1 MLQAV
6 LPITLAEQVLEN
18 IPRKTKW
25 ANHISDNPEELEIL
39 SERIDPAPGTH
50 KVKYSSGID
59 DIEII
64 HTAHTRKGFALGAV
78 LAAEFLKGK
87 KGIYSMKEVLGC
99 KTRLFINDK
108 MKFLVPII
116 LFISM
121 FSACKQKQEKDQVN
135 TLAPLDNLKTGNER
149 FVSGHPVH
157 PDETLDRIRELKKGQ
172 NPFVVVVSC
181 SDSRLPPE
189 LIFDQGLGDV
199 FSIRT
204 AGNVI
209 GDYELGSIEYAIE
222 HLHCKLIVVL
232 GHENCGAIQAYATSG
247 NEKHN
252 DHIQTLVDYIAAE
265 EEEKIIPDSLRS
277 NIDILVKANIAHAV
291 NLLRSSTPVLKPLVD
306 KNEIKIIGAYY
317 DLDSGN
323 VLFDK

>member
-1 MLQAV
+1 
-6 LPITLAEQVLEN
+6 
-18 IPRKTKW
+18 
-25 ANHISDNPEELEIL
+25 
-39 SERIDPAPGTH
+39 
-50 KVKYSSGID
+50 
-59 DIEII
+59 
-64 HTAHTRKGFALGAV
+64 
-78 LAAEFLKGK
+78 
-87 KGIYSMKEVLGC
+87 
-99 KTRLFINDK
+99 
-108 MKFLVPII
+108 
-116 LFISM
+116 M
-121 FSACKQKQEKDQVN
+121 FSACKQKQENDQVN
-135 TLAPLDNLKTGNER
+135 TLAPLDNLKAGNER

-157 PDETLDRIRELKKGQ
+157 PDETLNRIRELKKGQ

-209 GDYELGSIEYAIE
+209 GDYELGSIEYAVE

-247 NEKHN
+247 NEKHD

-265 EEEKIIPDSLRS
+265 EEEKIIPDSSRS
-277 NIDILVKANIAHAV
+277 NIDILVNANIVHAV

-317 DLDSGN
+317 DLDRGN

>member
-1 MLQAV
+1 ML
-6 LPITLAEQVLEN
+6 
-18 IPRKTKW
+18 
-25 ANHISDNPEELEIL
+25 
-39 SERIDPAPGTH
+39 
-50 KVKYSSGID
+50 
-59 DIEII
+59 
-64 HTAHTRKGFALGAV
+64 
-78 LAAEFLKGK
+78 
-87 KGIYSMKEVLGC
+87 
-99 KTRLFINDK
+99 
-108 MKFLVPII
+108 
-116 LFISM
+116 
-121 FSACKQKQEKDQVN
+121 FSCKQNQEKDQV
-135 TLAPLDNLKTGNER
+135 TALTPLEKLKVGNER

-209 GDYELGSIEYAIE
+209 GDYELGSIEYAVE

-277 NIDILVKANIAHAV
+277 NIDILVKANIAHGV
-291 NLLRSSTPVLKPLVD
+291 NFLRSSTPVLKPLVD

>member
-1 MLQAV
+1 ML
-6 LPITLAEQVLEN
+6 
-18 IPRKTKW
+18 
-25 ANHISDNPEELEIL
+25 
-39 SERIDPAPGTH
+39 
-50 KVKYSSGID
+50 
-59 DIEII
+59 
-64 HTAHTRKGFALGAV
+64 
-78 LAAEFLKGK
+78 
-87 KGIYSMKEVLGC
+87 
-99 KTRLFINDK
+99 
-108 MKFLVPII
+108 
-116 LFISM
+116 
-121 FSACKQKQEKDQVN
+121 FSCKQNQEESQN
-135 TLAPLDNLKTGNER
+135 NMQAPLDKLKAGNKK
-149 FVSGHPVH
+149 FASGHPIH
-157 PDETLDRIRELKKGQ
+157 PDETPSRIRELKKGQ

-209 GDYELGSIEYAIE
+209 GDYELGSIEYAVE

-265 EEEKIIPDSLRS
+265 EEEKIVPDSLRS

-291 NLLRSSTPVLKPLVD
+291 NLLSSSTPVLKPLVD
-306 KNEIKIIGAYY
+306 NNEVKIIGAYY
-317 DLDSGN
+317 DLDSGK

>member
-1 MLQAV
+1 
-6 LPITLAEQVLEN
+6 
-18 IPRKTKW
+18 
-25 ANHISDNPEELEIL
+25 
-39 SERIDPAPGTH
+39 
-50 KVKYSSGID
+50 
-59 DIEII
+59 
-64 HTAHTRKGFALGAV
+64 
-78 LAAEFLKGK
+78 
-87 KGIYSMKEVLGC
+87 
-99 KTRLFINDK
+99 
-108 MKFLVPII
+108 MKFVLLII
-116 LFISM
+116 LFISLIL
-121 FSACKQKQEKDQVN
+121 SCKQKEGEDDVS
-135 TLAPLDNLKTGNER
+135 TLAPLDKLKVGNEK

-157 PDETLDRIRELKKGQ
+157 PDETLDRLRELKKGQ

-204 AGNVI
+204 AGNVV
-209 GDYELGSIEYAIE
+209 GDYELGSIEYAVE

-247 NEKHN
+247 NEKHD
-252 DHIQTLVDYIAAE
+252 DHIQKLIDYIAAE

-277 NIDILVKANIAHAV
+277 NIDILVKANIMHVV
-291 NLLRSSTPVLKPLVD
+291 NLLRTSTPVLKPLVH

>member
-1 MLQAV
+1 
-6 LPITLAEQVLEN
+6 
-18 IPRKTKW
+18 
-25 ANHISDNPEELEIL
+25 
-39 SERIDPAPGTH
+39 
-50 KVKYSSGID
+50 
-59 DIEII
+59 
-64 HTAHTRKGFALGAV
+64 
-78 LAAEFLKGK
+78 
-87 KGIYSMKEVLGC
+87 
-99 KTRLFINDK
+99 
-108 MKFLVPII
+108 MKFILPLV
-116 LFISM
+116 LLISM
-121 FSACKQKQEKDQVN
+121 FSACKQKQENDQVN
-135 TLAPLDNLKTGNER
+135 TLAPLDNLKAGNER

-157 PDETLDRIRELKKGQ
+157 PDETLDRLRELKKGQ

-209 GDYELGSIEYAIE
+209 GDYELGSIEYAVE

-277 NIDILVKANIAHAV
+277 NIDILVKANIAHGV
-291 NLLRSSTPVLKPLVD
+291 NFLRSSTPVLKPLVD

>member
-1 MLQAV
+1 
-6 LPITLAEQVLEN
+6 
-18 IPRKTKW
+18 
-25 ANHISDNPEELEIL
+25 
-39 SERIDPAPGTH
+39 
-50 KVKYSSGID
+50 
-59 DIEII
+59 
-64 HTAHTRKGFALGAV
+64 
-78 LAAEFLKGK
+78 
-87 KGIYSMKEVLGC
+87 
-99 KTRLFINDK
+99 
-108 MKFLVPII
+108 MKFI
-116 LFISM
+116 LPTTLLLCLF
-121 FSACKQKQEKDQVN
+121 FSCKQKQENGQVSS
-135 TLAPLDNLKTGNER
+135 LAPLDNLKAGNER

-157 PDETLDRIRELKKGQ
+157 PDETLTRIRELKKGQ

-232 GHENCGAIQAYATSG
+232 GHENCGAIQAYATSE

-252 DHIQTLVDYIAAE
+252 DHIQSLVDYIAAE
-265 EEEKIIPDSLRS
+265 EEEKNIPESLRS
-277 NIDILVKANIAHAV
+277 NIDTLVKANITHAV

-323 VLFDK
+323 VVFDK

>member
-1 MLQAV
+1 
-6 LPITLAEQVLEN
+6 
-18 IPRKTKW
+18 
-25 ANHISDNPEELEIL
+25 
-39 SERIDPAPGTH
+39 
-50 KVKYSSGID
+50 
-59 DIEII
+59 
-64 HTAHTRKGFALGAV
+64 
-78 LAAEFLKGK
+78 
-87 KGIYSMKEVLGC
+87 
-99 KTRLFINDK
+99 
-108 MKFLVPII
+108 MKFLVPI

-121 FSACKQKQEKDQVN
+121 FSACKQKQENGQVN
-135 TLAPLDNLKTGNER
+135 TLAPLDNLKAGNER

-172 NPFVVVVSC
+172 NPFVVIVSC

-209 GDYELGSIEYAIE
+209 GDYELGSIEYAVE

-232 GHENCGAIQAYATSG
+232 GHENCGAIQAYSTSG
-247 NEKHN
+247 NEKHD
-252 DHIQTLVDYIAAE
+252 DHIQSLVDYIAAE
-265 EEEKIIPDSLRS
+265 EEEQIIPDSLRS
-277 NIDILVKANIAHAV
+277 NIDTLVKANIVHAV
-291 NLLRSSTPVLKPLVD
+291 NLLRTSTPVLKHLVD

-317 DLDSGN
+317 DLDTGN

>member
-1 MLQAV
+1 
-6 LPITLAEQVLEN
+6 
-18 IPRKTKW
+18 
-25 ANHISDNPEELEIL
+25 
-39 SERIDPAPGTH
+39 
-50 KVKYSSGID
+50 
-59 DIEII
+59 
-64 HTAHTRKGFALGAV
+64 
-78 LAAEFLKGK
+78 
-87 KGIYSMKEVLGC
+87 
-99 KTRLFINDK
+99 
-108 MKFLVPII
+108 MKFLIPI
-116 LFISM
+116 LFISLF
-121 FSACKQKQEKDQVN
+121 FSCRQTQEKDQDN
-135 TLAPLDNLKTGNER
+135 TLAPLDKLKVGNER

-252 DHIQTLVDYIAAE
+252 DHIQSLVDYIAAE
-265 EEEKIIPDSLRS
+265 EEEKNIPDSLRS
-277 NIDILVKANIAHAV
+277 NIDILVKANIVHAV
-291 NLLRSSTPVLKPLVD
+291 NLLRSSTPVLKSLLD

>member
-1 MLQAV
+1 MKFV
-6 LPITLAEQVLEN
+6 LPIILLIN
-18 IPRKTKW
+18 
-25 ANHISDNPEELEIL
+25 LIL
-39 SERIDPAPGTH
+39 S
-50 KVKYSSGID
+50 
-59 DIEII
+59 
-64 HTAHTRKGFALGAV
+64 
-78 LAAEFLKGK
+78 
-87 KGIYSMKEVLGC
+87 
-99 KTRLFINDK
+99 
-108 MKFLVPII
+108 
-116 LFISM
+116 
-121 FSACKQKQEKDQVN
+121 CKQKEGKDDVS
-135 TLAPLDNLKTGNER
+135 TLAPLDKLKVGNEK

-157 PDETLDRIRELKKGQ
+157 PDETLDRLRELKKGQ

-209 GDYELGSIEYAIE
+209 GDYELGSIEYAVE

-247 NEKHN
+247 NEKHD
-252 DHIQTLVDYIAAE
+252 DHIQKLIDYIAAE

-277 NIDILVKANIAHAV
+277 NIDILVKANIMHVV
-291 NLLRSSTPVLKPLVD
+291 NLLRTSTPVLKHLVD
-306 KNEIKIIGAYY
+306 NNEIKIIGAYY
-317 DLDSGN
+317 DLDSGK

>member
-1 MLQAV
+1 
-6 LPITLAEQVLEN
+6 
-18 IPRKTKW
+18 
-25 ANHISDNPEELEIL
+25 
-39 SERIDPAPGTH
+39 
-50 KVKYSSGID
+50 
-59 DIEII
+59 
-64 HTAHTRKGFALGAV
+64 
-78 LAAEFLKGK
+78 
-87 KGIYSMKEVLGC
+87 
-99 KTRLFINDK
+99 
-108 MKFLVPII
+108 MKFVLLII
-116 LFISM
+116 LFISLIL
-121 FSACKQKQEKDQVN
+121 SCKQKEGKDDVS
-135 TLAPLDNLKTGNER
+135 TLAPLDKLKVGNEK

-157 PDETLDRIRELKKGQ
+157 PDETLDRLRELKKGQ

-204 AGNVI
+204 AGNVV
-209 GDYELGSIEYAIE
+209 GDYELGSIEYAVE

-247 NEKHN
+247 NEKHD
-252 DHIQTLVDYIAAE
+252 DHIQKLIDYIAAE

-277 NIDILVKANIAHAV
+277 NIDILVKANIMHVV
-291 NLLRSSTPVLKPLVD
+291 NLLRTSTPVLKHLVD
-306 KNEIKIIGAYY
+306 NNEIKIIGAYY